1 MIKIIYLGIILI
13 IPIIVGCKSSNNN
26 LVNPE
31 IISTGKADLIIDEIT
46 YKRLPDCHQGYPSGI
61 ICDGP
66 NFEFTLRIKNIGF
79 ADVTSAIF
87 ITNSRSKW
95 DFDNQYCSY
104 GQRLND
110 PPTSIPMNGS
120 LDIKL
125 ESHIDDSVQNVFF
138 VLDTYD
144 RTNSGLN
151 LPKVDELNYDNNT
164 FVVDLVW
171 Q

>member
-1 MIKIIYLGIILI
+1 MRKIIYLNIGMILFII
-13 IPIIVGCKSSNNN
+13 GCKSDN
-26 LVNPE
+26 LVNP
-31 IISTGKADLIIDEIT
+31 ILTSNDKPDLIIDEIT

-66 NFEFTLRIKNIGF
+66 TFEFTLRVKNIG
-79 ADVTSAIF
+79 ATDVTSALF
-87 ITNSRSKW
+87 ITNSTSQW

-110 PPTSIPMNGS
+110 PPTNIPTNGS
-120 LDIKL
+120 IDIKL
-125 ESHIDDSVQNVFF
+125 ESHIDEGVQKIFF

-151 LPKVDELNYDNNT
+151 LPKVDELSYDNNT
-164 FVVDLVW
+164 LVVDLEW
-171 Q
+171 

>member
-1 MIKIIYLGIILI
+1 MRKYIFMIFIFLFLI
-13 IPIIVGCKSSNNN
+13 ISCKSDHS
-26 LVNPE
+26 VNP
-31 IISTGKADLIIDEIT
+31 ITTSVCKPDLIIDEIT
-46 YKRLPDCHQGYPSGI
+46 YERLPDCHLGYPSGV

-66 NFEFTLRIKNIGF
+66 NFEFTVRVKNIGT
-79 ADVTSAIF
+79 ADVTSPLF
-87 ITNSRSKW
+87 ITNSRSQW

-110 PPTSIPMNGS
+110 PPSNIPMDEL

-125 ESHIDDSVQNVFF
+125 ESHIEDSVQNVFF

-151 LPKVDELNYDNNT
+151 LPIIDEINYDNNSY
-164 FVVDLVW
+164 VMSISW
-171 Q
+171 